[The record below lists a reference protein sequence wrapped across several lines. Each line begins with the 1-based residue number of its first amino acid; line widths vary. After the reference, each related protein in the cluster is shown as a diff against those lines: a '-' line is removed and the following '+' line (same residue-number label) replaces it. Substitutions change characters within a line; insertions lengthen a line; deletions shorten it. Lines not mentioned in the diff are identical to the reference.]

1 VAVIIELPSIDP
13 VQAALG
19 AQLKRL
25 RRARGLTLHELAE
38 EIEISPARLGLG
50 EQGRIRLTSAEL
62 HGVTAAL
69 HIPMRLLWEP
79 TADLTRLR
87 RL

>member
-1 VAVIIELPSIDP
+1 MIIELPSIDP
-13 VQAALG
+13 MQAALG

-25 RRARGLTLHELAE
+25 RQARGLTLHELAE
-38 EIEISPARLGLG
+38 DIEVSPARLGLG

-62 HGVTAAL
+62 HAVTSAL
-69 HIPMRLLWEP
+69 HIPLRLLWEP
-79 TADLTRLR
+79 TADLSALR